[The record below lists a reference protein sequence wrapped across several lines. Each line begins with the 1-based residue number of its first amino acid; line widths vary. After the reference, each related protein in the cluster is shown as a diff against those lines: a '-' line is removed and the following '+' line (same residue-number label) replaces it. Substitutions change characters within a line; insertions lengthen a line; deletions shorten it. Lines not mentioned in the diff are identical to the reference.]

1 MPSAPSATSLS
12 PLPAPG
18 RLSFDHALSLAA
30 PWLTPAERRFL
41 ASVAGL
47 PRAAPLRRA
56 PIAPSRGALRAGEG
70 LVTYIDAAWKRCL
83 QTLTGE
89 AICRSSARFA
99 LTHAG
104 RALVLRAAR
113 LIEGSAA

>member
-1 MPSAPSATSLS
+1 MPSAPSAASLS

-41 ASVAGL
+41 ASVAGFGQRRVL
-47 PRAAPLRRA
+47 ACHAYRAIEGAPF
-56 PIAPSRGALRAGEG
+56 GTDEG
-70 LVTYIDAAWKRCL
+70 LITYIDAAWKRI
-83 QTLTGE
+83 LTGQ
-89 AICRSSARFA
+89 CCSSAQFA

-104 RALVLRAAR
+104 RALVLRTAR